1 MDEVWFTGVADE
13 LAQAVVD
20 ARACAT
26 ACEELLQ
33 AARGRL
39 GGDREH
45 ELLAALVAPTAISR
59 ILIDLIDRP
68 PMLVLA
74 ATRVCRETSLQA
86 LGELERLA
94 LPLDADHAATAL
106 RAAAES
112 CGRLLEA
119 AGIS

>member
-1 MDEVWFTGVADE
+1 MDEVWFTGLADE

-26 ACEELLQ
+26 ACEELLES
-33 AARGRL
+33 ARGGL
-39 GGDREH
+39 GEERQR
-45 ELLAALVAPTAISR
+45 ELLSALVAPTAISR

-68 PMLVLA
+68 PLLVLA

-86 LGELERLA
+86 IADLDRLA
-94 LPLDADHAATAL
+94 LPLDAGAAVAAL
-106 RAAAES
+106 RSAAES

-119 AGIS
+119 AGPG